1 MSKNDIFEKIMKE
14 IVANIP
20 EGDKEIFKYLN
31 EQMRSYKGHK
41 YEQEI
46 ARACGRLLYERLS
59 PDARKK
65 FDDDGLKELAESIA
79 EHGMLEPLCVEKDGE
94 KYHIVAGMIRFE
106 AAKLAGLKEVPVIV
120 RWEKT

>member
-1 MSKNDIFEKIMKE
+1 MNEDVIMVPIENIVNDFPKK
-14 IVANIP
+14 V
-20 EGDKEIFKYLN
+20 N
-31 EQMRSYKGHK
+31 E
-41 YEQEI
+41 E
-46 ARACGRLLYERLS
+46 A
-59 PDARKK
+59 
-65 FDDDGLKELAESIA
+65 LKELAESIA